1 MDELF
6 GVADFSGL
14 DDVGLAAKHAT
25 KGTDIETAHV
35 ETATKG

>member
-14 DDVGLAAKHAT
+14 EDVGLAGKHL
-25 KGTDIETAHV
+25 TDAGDDETRV
-35 ETATKG
+35 EGPKQK